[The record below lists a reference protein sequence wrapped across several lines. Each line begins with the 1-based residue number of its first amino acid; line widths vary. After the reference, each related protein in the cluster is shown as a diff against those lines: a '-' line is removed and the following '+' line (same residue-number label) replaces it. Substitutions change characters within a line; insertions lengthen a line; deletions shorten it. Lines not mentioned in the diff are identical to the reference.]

1 MDYEF
6 TLDEYDRPIAEFSS
20 GFEAFGR
27 WFSEELRDQDAI
39 DELLDNAHQLEQLRI
54 SNRQLFSSD
63 SHLVMTR
70 DEVEVKALAL
80 EGEYEEDLPENTQL
94 YEDESYARCG
104 LPDFK
109 CALIAWQ
116 KFVIE

>member
-27 WFSEELRDQDAI
+27 WFSEQLSDQHAI
-39 DELLDNAHQLEQLRI
+39 VELLEIIQQLEQQRI
-54 SNRQLFSSD
+54 SSRQIFSSD
-63 SHLVMTR
+63 SHLLLAQ
-70 DEVEVKALAL
+70 DDVEVKALAL
-80 EGEYEEDLPENTQL
+80 DGEYEEELPENTQL
-94 YEDESYARCG
+94 YDDEAYANCG

-109 CALIAWQ
+109 DALIAWQ
-116 KFVIE
+116 KFVDE